1 MAVLVEIDRFWRPFS
16 GQHGER
22 QSMGGAATL
31 VEAAGEQ
38 LEGRRTVRLRVPA
51 RAADEGEGSRGCCL
65 V

>member
-1 MAVLVEIDRFWRPFS
+1 
-16 GQHGER
+16 
-22 QSMGGAATL
+22 MGGAATL

-38 LEGRRTVRLRVPA
+38 LKGRRTVRLRVPA